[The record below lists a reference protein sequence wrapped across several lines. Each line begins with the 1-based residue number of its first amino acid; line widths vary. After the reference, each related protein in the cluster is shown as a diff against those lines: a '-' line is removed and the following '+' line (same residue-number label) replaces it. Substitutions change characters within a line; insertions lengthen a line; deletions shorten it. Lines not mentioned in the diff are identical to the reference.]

1 MVQLIN
7 NSFCNSRAFHLD
19 ARCRGENLNDCL
31 LFAFVKCR
39 RWTCDLRNFA
49 SVGFQLLAVFDF
61 CTLKIEILKFSPAN
75 QLTEPDQRMFRA
87 RWSPGN
93 ASGLHRQRTH
103 FSNPFVKAVR
113 LEEAKLAF
121 LSQFFNLEQAFAFL

>member
-39 RWTCDLRNFA
+39 RWTSDLRNFA

-61 CTLKIEILKFSPAN
+61 CTLKIEILKFFPAN
-75 QLTEPDQRMFRA
+75 QLT
-87 RWSPGN
+87 
-93 ASGLHRQRTH
+93 L
-103 FSNPFVKAVR
+103 NPVYLNSTYIPFPKYF
-113 LEEAKLAF
+113 LTSEAG
-121 LSQFFNLEQAFAFL
+121 